1 MPVAGEEFQVTVQT
15 PLGEEVPVT
24 VTAETFLLECLRMAG
39 GLAGEEAMLG
49 SGLGMGDETL
59 DFLDGEL
66 PEGHGK
72 EPWSQ
77 CELAYPGLHT
87 LGAYGIEDGARLHIV
102 EAKGRSTLPPHER
115 AAESY
120 TTAESYT
127 KCIRCM
133 KRGIKQLAEALDEA
147 SL

>member
-1 MPVAGEEFQVTVQT
+1 MGGRGQLSNPNRRVCISMPRDTYSGPGGADDMRAEPSTGRVVGLKATLSWQHLVGVTFFAAC
-15 PLGEEVPVT
+15 G
-24 VTAETFLLECLRMAG
+24 
-39 GLAGEEAMLG
+39 
-49 SGLGMGDETL
+49 
-59 DFLDGEL
+59 
-66 PEGHGK
+66 
-72 EPWSQ
+72 
-77 CELAYPGLHT
+77 
-87 LGAYGIEDGARLHIV
+87 GAYGIEDGARLHIV

-120 TTAESYT
+120 STAESYT